1 LTISLRGFAVHP
13 DLPAETPNNPSKETQ
28 SHISFIH
35 QASAVILGTEK
46 PLGRF
51 RKMSL
56 LNSKKYEVIVI
67 GAGHAGCEAA
77 LAAARMGCTTLVLT
91 ANIDTIGLMSC
102 NPSIGG
108 VGKGHLVKEIDA
120 LGGEM
125 GKAADTAAIQFRRLN
140 TRKGA
145 AVQATRIQA
154 DRQSYRTYMK
164 KALESEANIEIK
176 QAMVEEFLVD
186 GKKVAGVKTALGERF
201 FSDTVVVTPGTFPG
215 GLIHIGLTRISSGRA
230 GEAAAGAISN
240 SFAELGFT
248 TGRLKTG
255 TPPRF
260 DGRTIEWDKLER
272 QDGDQ
277 NPVPFSFSAGE
288 ITTEQMPCY
297 ITYTNEETHRVI
309 NENID
314 KSPLYSGLIK
324 GIGPR
329 YCPSIED
336 KVVKFPDRNRHQIFL
351 EPEGRNTYEIYPNGI
366 STSLPIEVQH
376 EFSRTMEGLRN
387 VEIMRPGYAVEYDF
401 LDPTQLGATLE
412 SKLLENIFFAGQ
424 VNGTTGY
431 EEAASQGLIAGINSA
446 LRVKGKGP
454 FVLGRSEAYI
464 GILIDDLVTKG
475 VDEPYRM
482 FTSRAEYRLIL
493 REDNADL
500 RLGELGHS
508 IGLLS
513 DERIEKFRTRKTA
526 LENEL
531 ARLEKEKV
539 VPNEKTNRILENL
552 GSQRIKKP
560 QSLKEILR
568 RPEFKYEML
577 GFIDSAANP
586 DISPKL
592 GAQIEM
598 EVKYEGYIKR
608 QREEVGK
615 LQKFENMKIPE
626 TFEYGNIPGLS
637 NEIVQKLSRVKP
649 ESVGQAS
656 RVSGITPAAIS
667 VLLVHIR
674 KTRGLE
680 QEAQL
685 KSSSP
690 S

>member
-1 LTISLRGFAVHP
+1 MS
-13 DLPAETPNNPSKETQ
+13 
-28 SHISFIH
+28 
-35 QASAVILGTEK
+35 IL
-46 PLGRF
+46 
-51 RKMSL
+51 S
-56 LNSKKYEVIVI
+56 SKKYEVIVI

-164 KALESEANIEIK
+164 KALESEPSIEIK

-186 GKKVAGVKTALGERF
+186 GKKVAGVKTALGEKF

-240 SFAELGFT
+240 SFADLGFT

-260 DGRTIEWDKLER
+260 DGRTIDWDKLER
-272 QDGDQ
+272 QDGDED
-277 NPVPFSFSAGE
+277 PVPFSFSTE
-288 ITTEQMPCY
+288 KITTDQMPCY

-366 STSLPIEVQH
+366 STSLPIEVQC

-401 LDPTQLGATLE
+401 LDPTQLGANLE
-412 SKLLENIFFAGQ
+412 SKLLANIFFAGQ

-431 EEAASQGLIAGINSA
+431 EEAASQGLIAGINAA
-446 LRVKGKGP
+446 LRVKGEGP

-500 RLGELGHS
+500 RLGELGHG
-508 IGLLS
+508 IGLLG
-513 DERIEKFRTRKTA
+513 DERIEALRTRKTA

-531 ARLEKEKV
+531 ARLENEKV
-539 VPNEKTNRILENL
+539 FPNEKTNRILENL

-568 RPEFKYEML
+568 RPGFTYEML
-577 GFIDSAANP
+577 SFIDSAANP

-608 QREEVGK
+608 QKEEVGK

-626 TFEYGNIPGLS
+626 TFEYRGIPGLS
-637 NEIVQKLSRVKP
+637 NEIVQKLSRIKP

-674 KTRGLE
+674 KMRGLE

-685 KSSSP
+685 KSISP

>member
-1 LTISLRGFAVHP
+1 
-13 DLPAETPNNPSKETQ
+13 
-28 SHISFIH
+28 
-35 QASAVILGTEK
+35 
-46 PLGRF
+46 
-51 RKMSL
+51 MSL

-164 KALESEANIEIK
+164 KALESEDNIEIK

-240 SFAELGFT
+240 SFADLGFT

-272 QDGDQ
+272 QDGDKA
-277 NPVPFSFSAGE
+277 PVPFSFSPGK

-431 EEAASQGLIAGINSA
+431 EEAASQGLIAGINAA
-446 LRVKGKGP
+446 LRIKGKDP

-500 RLGELGHS
+500 RLGELGYT
-508 IGLLS
+508 IGLLG
-513 DERIEKFRTRKTA
+513 DERIEEFRVRKTA

-531 ARLEKEKV
+531 ARLESEKV

-568 RPEFKYEML
+568 RPGFTYEML
-577 GFIDSAANP
+577 GFIDSSANP

-608 QREEVGK
+608 QREEVRK

-626 TFEYGNIPGLS
+626 TFEYKNIPGLS

-685 KSSSP
+685 KSSS
-690 S
+690 SS